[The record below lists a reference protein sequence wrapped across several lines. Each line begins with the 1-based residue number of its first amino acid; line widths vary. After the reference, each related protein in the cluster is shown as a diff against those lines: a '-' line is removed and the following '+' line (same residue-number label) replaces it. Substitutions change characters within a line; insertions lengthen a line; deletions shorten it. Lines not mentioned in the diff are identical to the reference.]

1 MTSPLH
7 GEDPRFESGQAHS
20 FLGFVLGFLFVWYLI
35 LIGND
40 LVFQLKKNRNYW
52 LNELIERLNIVFWMY
67 YLK

>member
-1 MTSPLH
+1 
-7 GEDPRFESGQAHS
+7 
-20 FLGFVLGFLFVWYLI
+20 LGFLFVWYLI